1 MSVGNRIAKS
11 MDRIYD
17 RMRDPAA
24 FRIRADD
31 AASGDFDGLRGARYA
46 VVVTFRRNGQSV
58 PSPVWFGVDTKG
70 RLYLQTPRDSGKVKR
85 IRNDPRVLV
94 APSNA
99 RGKPK
104 GPVLTGRARVLSKD
118 EWSYAELTL
127 AASYG
132 VGRKIYEATLR
143 IPEELMAYV
152 EISPLASP

>member
-1 MSVGNRIAKS
+1 

-24 FRIRADD
+24 FQIRAAD
-31 AASGDFDGLRGARYA
+31 AAAGSFDGLRGARYA
-46 VVVTFRRNGQSV
+46 VVVTFRRNGQGV
-58 PSPVWFGVDTKG
+58 PSPVWFGVDTQG
-70 RLYLQTPRDSGKVKR
+70 RVYLQTPRDSGKVKR

-99 RGKPK
+99 RGRPK
-104 GPVLTGRARVLSKD
+104 APALTGRARVLSKD
-118 EWSYAELTL
+118 EWAHAELTL
-127 AASYG
+127 AGSYG

-152 EISPLASP
+152 EISPIATS